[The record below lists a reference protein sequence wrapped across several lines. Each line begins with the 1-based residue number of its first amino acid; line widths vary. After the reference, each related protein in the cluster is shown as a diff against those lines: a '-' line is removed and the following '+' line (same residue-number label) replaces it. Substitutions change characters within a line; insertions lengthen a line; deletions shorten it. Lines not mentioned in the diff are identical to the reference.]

1 MTARDDKIRQV
12 MAELDMHIAEVE
24 ANVAILKALLAD
36 DQVPENGEEDPS

>member
-12 MAELDMHIAEVE
+12 MADLDRHIAEVE

-36 DQVPENGEEDPS
+36 DEAPTEADPG

>member
-12 MAELDMHIAEVE
+12 MTELDRHIAEVE

-36 DQVPENGEEDPS
+36 DEAPKEKDPL